1 MKPQQPQP
9 ARAWSLT
16 KLLLVTSVIGLAVGA
31 ALSVRQQRE
40 FQRSLEAMERHAET
54 IDFPL
59 PSPVAAA
66 PRAESRPAVDPRL
79 LAALPAFPN
88 ARPRDLFQG
97 ELIKGAPMSVAWFST
112 PETVDSVLEYYDEY
126 FKLSGQEHRKHKYG
140 PNSGYVAWFE
150 EDEDLDAGPGE
161 GVMHLISAIRQ
172 GDETM
177 VLLSETNPLAV
188 LEGPPQ
194 QLPDGVHVPANA
206 SRPTVLNLETGL
218 SIHSRLAPARLE
230 DVSAEYLGRLS
241 TTGWQTTPPTVI
253 NDTWSVSA
261 RRPGQEQVVSLVRR
275 NAGVDIVITS
285 RRTE

>member
-1 MKPQQPQP
+1 MAQQPPP

-16 KLLLVTSVIGLAVGA
+16 KLLLVTSLIGLAVGA

-54 IDFPL
+54 LDFPL
-59 PSPVAAA
+59 PSPVAPP
-66 PRAESRPAVDPRL
+66 PRLESRPAVDPRL

-88 ARPRDLFQG
+88 AKPRDLFQG

-126 FKLSGQEHRKHKYG
+126 FRLSGQEHRKHKYG
-140 PNSGYVAWFE
+140 PSSGYVAWFE
-150 EDEDLDAGPGE
+150 EDEALDAGPGE
-161 GVMHLISAIRQ
+161 GVMHLISALRQ
-172 GDETM
+172 GDETV

-188 LEGPPQ
+188 LEAAPQ
-194 QLPDGVHVPANA
+194 PLPEGVHLPPNA
-206 SRPTVLNLETGL
+206 SRPMVLNLETGL

-230 DVSAEYLGRLS
+230 DVSAEYLGQLS
-241 TTGWQTTPPTVI
+241 TGGWKTTAPTARA
-253 NDTWSVSA
+253 DSWSVSA
-261 RRPGQEQVVSLVRR
+261 QRPGEEQVVSLVRR

-285 RRTE
+285 RRTD